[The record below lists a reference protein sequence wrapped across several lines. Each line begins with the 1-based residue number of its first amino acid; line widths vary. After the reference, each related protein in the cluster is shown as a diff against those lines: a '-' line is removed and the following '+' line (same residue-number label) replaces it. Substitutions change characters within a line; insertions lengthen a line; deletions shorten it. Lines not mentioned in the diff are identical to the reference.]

1 MFSEVCSWFYRRSW
15 RSKMPL
21 SPRRRAELWMR
32 CVISEQEWTQVPEVS
47 VLVGVIE

>member
-1 MFSEVCSWFYRRSW
+1 MQLVLPKELEEQDAFVTPQKS
-15 RSKMPL
+15 
-21 SPRRRAELWMR
+21 RALWIR